1 MVWTNISSV
10 RACAGV
16 TFRELVG
23 GVVLALHLLEDNP
36 PKLFHYVALIEDR
49 NHLLA
54 LNGALFQ

>member
-1 MVWTNISSV
+1 MVVMTSGSV

-23 GVVLALHLLEDNP
+23 GVALALHLLEDSP
-36 PKLFHYVALIEDR
+36 PKLFHCVALLYER
-49 NHLLA
+49 SHLLA